1 MKKLF
6 YLLILFSQIANCQT
20 DHVNQFNLDYWT
32 QPEQK
37 TFWQKIPQPVKIIT
51 VHLTSITL
59 NAISDSWIATDKNRQ
74 AAHLLNAGS
83 IGLMM
88 TGPLICDIKKG
99 DWLAYLSSYLCIRVA
114 IFDPVYNVARGE
126 AWNKRWNASYWDLGV
141 NQFSPP
147 PGLEAFGRGI
157 FFTIGIAIPITE

>member
-59 NAISDSWIATDKNRQ
+59 NAISDSWIATDKNR
-74 AAHLLNAGS
+74 
-83 IGLMM
+83 
-88 TGPLICDIKKG
+88 
-99 DWLAYLSSYLCIRVA
+99 
-114 IFDPVYNVARGE
+114 
-126 AWNKRWNASYWDLGV
+126 
-141 NQFSPP
+141 
-147 PGLEAFGRGI
+147 
-157 FFTIGIAIPITE
+157 